1 MNTNK
6 IDKQLLRISIQGKN
20 YSIVQ
25 ADNIKKPKFT
35 IMTQVRSKIYH
46 NYYLKMI

>member
-1 MNTNK
+1 MNTSK
-6 IDKQLLRISIQGKN
+6 IDKQLLHISIQGKN

-25 ADNIKKPKFT
+25 ADNTKKPKFT
-35 IMTQVRSKIYH
+35 IMTQVKSKVYH